1 MDRHLIAL
9 DMDGTLLNSENRV
22 TERTQRT
29 LQLLADM
36 GHYIVPATGRT
47 LCLLPEELGAVR
59 GINFAVLENGSLVWD
74 YGQERAVVRRL
85 LPQGKAKEI
94 LDEAY
99 GGKFMEALGRMGRG
113 FCYAE
118 IFVDGK
124 AYADIRSIVGLSES
138 SLGENFE
145 RYFLE
150 NHEFVEHLENQR
162 WLLDRVSKINLY
174 FEEEEFGQRVRENW
188 RKIREVSLTTSVGGN
203 VEFNAAETNKGIG
216 LSGLMEYL
224 NIPKERVIAIG
235 DNENDLEMFARAGTA
250 VAMENAKEMVKKA
263 ARKVT
268 LSNDC
273 DGVAVFLETYFGL

>member
-94 LDEAY
+94 LE
-99 GGKFMEALGRMGRG
+99 
-113 FCYAE
+113 
-118 IFVDGK
+118 
-124 AYADIRSIVGLSES
+124 
-138 SLGENFE
+138 
-145 RYFLE
+145 
-150 NHEFVEHLENQR
+150 
-162 WLLDRVSKINLY
+162 DRK
-174 FEEEEFGQRVRENW
+174 
-188 RKIREVSLTTSVGGN
+188 SV
-203 VEFNAAETNKGIG
+203 V
-216 LSGLMEYL
+216 
-224 NIPKERVIAIG
+224 
-235 DNENDLEMFARAGTA
+235 
-250 VAMENAKEMVKKA
+250 
-263 ARKVT
+263 
-268 LSNDC
+268 
-273 DGVAVFLETYFGL
+273 